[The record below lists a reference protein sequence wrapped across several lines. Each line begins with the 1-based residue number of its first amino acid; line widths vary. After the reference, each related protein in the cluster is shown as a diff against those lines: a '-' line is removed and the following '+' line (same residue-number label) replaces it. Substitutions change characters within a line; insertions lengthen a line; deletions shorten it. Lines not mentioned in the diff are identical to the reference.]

1 MELIIEILI
10 LGTGINIFL
19 WFTENSA
26 TVINWREAIRNAIIS
41 EIAILAVS
49 IGVYFITK
57 GCK

>member
-1 MELIIEILI
+1 MELIIGILI

-26 TVINWREAIRNAIIS
+26 TAIDWQEAIRNAIIS
-41 EIAILAVS
+41 EIAIFAVS

-57 GCK
+57 GC

>member
-1 MELIIEILI
+1 MELIIGILI
-10 LGTGINIFL
+10 VGTGINIFL
-19 WFTENSA
+19 WFTDNA
-26 TVINWREAIRNAIIS
+26 TATMNWQEAIRNAIIS

>member
-1 MELIIEILI
+1 MELIIGILI

-19 WFTENSA
+19 WFTENS
-26 TVINWREAIRNAIIS
+26 TTEMNWQGAIRNAIIS

-57 GCK
+57 GC